1 MDRDSLF
8 ADNLPWAVGIARK
21 IHRSVPPSFA
31 LDDLVQE
38 ARIELWKQAERFDLG
53 RGVPFQ
59 GFAYLPVR
67 GAVLM
72 FLRRRN
78 WTEAV
83 MEEVDVSHVD
93 TAPLPDAQMIAAEE
107 PEEERD
113 IDKLRAAIRFLPDME
128 AFLVR
133 RVYFD
138 GIDRE
143 DLETIGGLTREG
155 MSRRLRSAIRQLKK
169 NMSKVRVVDE

>member
-1 MDRDSLF
+1 MNLDRDSLF
-8 ADNLPWAVGIARK
+8 SDNLPWAVGIARN

-31 LDDLVQE
+31 MDDLVQE
-38 ARIELWKQAERFDLG
+38 ARIELWKQAQKFDLA

-59 GFAYLPVR
+59 GFAYLAVR

-72 FLRRRN
+72 FVRRRN

-83 MEEVDVSHVD
+83 MDEVDVSHVD
-93 TAPLPDAQMIAAEE
+93 TTPLPDAQMIAAEE

-113 IDKLRAAIRFLPDME
+113 MEKLRAAIAFLSPAE
-128 AFLVR
+128 AHLVR

-138 GIDRE
+138 GIERE
-143 DLETIGGLTREG
+143 DLARTWGMSKETV
-155 MSRRLRSAIRQLKK
+155 SRRLRAAVRQIKK
-169 NMSKVRVVDE
+169 HVAR